1 MLKTLLAATAVASFA
16 VTPAIA
22 QTGNGGPSGPHYN
35 LNIIGKNPN
44 QDRPDNASG
53 NVIFVLLDGKSK
65 INLCNS
71 SDSSAMCYATGFQV
85 IDKDGTD
92 ADGATFALPNP
103 DPDGDGTT
111 TYSVFARALG
121 SPKLID
127 TDGDGVPDAKPTSKT
142 TTCATDPT
150 TPTGPEEVCSVI
162 SMILVRDKG
171 KSTFTNVSKYLL
183 FIYADIT
190 GDGVLD
196 RVPLFDNS
204 LEDFFWDYDN
214 KGLRVAQ
221 LRFYPCSTTVPA
233 STDPTGDQVTTCFD

>member
-1 MLKTLLAATAVASFA
+1 MLKRMLLATSVACLA
-16 VTPAIA
+16 ATPAIA

-35 LNIIGKNPN
+35 LNIIGVNAN
-44 QDRPDNASG
+44 QDRPDNAAG
-53 NVIFVLLDGKSK
+53 HVIFVDLDGKSK

-71 SDSSAMCYATGFQV
+71 SDSSAMCYATGFAV

-92 ADGATFALPNP
+92 ADGAAFALPNP

-127 TDGDGVPDAKPTSKT
+127 TDGDGVGDAKPTSKT
-142 TTCATDPT
+142 TTCATDPNG
-150 TPTGPEEVCSVI
+150 PTEVCSVI
-162 SMILVRDKG
+162 SMVLVRDKG

-183 FIYADIT
+183 YIYADIT
-190 GDGVLD
+190 GDGILE
-196 RVPLFDNS
+196 RVPLFDS
-204 LEDFFWDYDN
+204 RLEDYFWEYDN
-214 KGLRVAQ
+214 KGLRLAQ

>member
-1 MLKTLLAATAVASFA
+1 MLTRLLAATAVAGFIA
-16 VTPAIA
+16 TPVTV

-35 LNIIGKNPN
+35 LNIIGKDAI
-44 QDRPDNASG
+44 QDRRDNASG
-53 NVIFVLLDGKSK
+53 NVICVGLDGKSK

-71 SDSSAMCYATGFQV
+71 SDTTATCYASGFQV
-85 IDKDGTD
+85 LDKDGTD
-92 ADGATFALPNP
+92 SDGAAFALPNP

-127 TDGDGVPDAKPTSKT
+127 TNGDGIGDTKPTSKT
-142 TTCATDPT
+142 TTCATDA
-150 TPTGPEEVCSVI
+150 TGPTEVCSVI

-183 FIYADIT
+183 FMYADIN

-196 RVPLFDNS
+196 RVSLFDNR
-204 LEDFFWDYDN
+204 LQDYYWDYDN
-214 KGLRVAQ
+214 TGLRVAQ

-233 STDPTGDQVTTCFD
+233 STDPTGDQVTTCFNK